1 MTTRSS
7 GFTLIELLVV
17 VAIIGILSAIGITSY
32 SGYVSNAK
40 IKNAE
45 NTLLQLSLAQT
56 EFFSD
61 NRIFNVDAD
70 VNCPA
75 TSDTTTELETDLL
88 GGTGVITETDGDGDF
103 IHDFDYCSGAV
114 GNGFL
119 ISATSTEASGLTAC
133 TLTINQN
140 GAVTRAAGCS

>member
-7 GFTLIELLVV
+7 GFTLIELIVV

-103 IHDFDYCSGAV
+103 IHDFDYCSDAAV
-114 GNGFL
+114 NGFQ
-119 ISATSTEASGLTAC
+119 ISATNTAASGLTTAC
-133 TLTINQN
+133 TLTINQFGSIN
-140 GAVTRAAGCS
+140 RENCS

>member
-7 GFTLIELLVV
+7 GFTLIELIVV
-17 VAIIGILSAIGITSY
+17 VSIIGVLAAVGITQY
-32 SGYVSNAK
+32 SGYVNNAK

-61 NRIFNVDAD
+61 NRTFNVDAD

-88 GGTGVITETDGDGDF
+88 GGTGVITEFEGANAV
-103 IHDFDYCSGAV
+103 HDFDYCSDAA
-114 GNGFL
+114 GNGFRITAL
-119 ISATSTEASGLTAC
+119 STAASGLTAC

-140 GAVTRAAGCS
+140 GAVNRDDCS

>member
-7 GFTLIELLVV
+7 GFTLIELIVV
-17 VAIIGILSAIGITSY
+17 VSIIGVLAAVGITAY
-32 SGYVSNAK
+32 SGYVNNAK

-56 EFFSD
+56 EFFTD

-70 VNCPA
+70 VNCPP
-75 TSDTTTELETDLL
+75 TSDTSAQLSNDLL
-88 GGTGVITETDGDGDF
+88 GDDIITEINAADEEL
-103 IHDFDYCSGAV
+103 HDFNYCAEAV
-114 GNGFL
+114 GNGFQ
-119 ISATSTEASGLTAC
+119 IAATSTAASGLPAC

-140 GAVTRAAGCS
+140 GAVNRAGCS

>member
-7 GFTLIELLVV
+7 GFTLIELIVV
-17 VAIIGILSAIGITSY
+17 VSIIGVLAAVGITQY
-32 SGYVSNAK
+32 SGYVNNAK

-61 NRIFNVDAD
+61 NRIFNVGADAD
-70 VNCPA
+70 CTA
-75 TSDTTTELETDLL
+75 TSATTTALSTALL
-88 GGTGVITETDGDGDF
+88 GEDIITETDAGGGF
-103 IHDFDYCSGAV
+103 IHDFNYCSEAV
-114 GNGFL
+114 GIGFRITAL
-119 ISATSTEASGLTAC
+119 STAASGLADEC

-140 GAVTRAAGCS
+140 GAVNRDDCS

>member
-17 VAIIGILSAIGITSY
+17 VAIIGILAAVGITSY
-32 SGYVSNAK
+32 SGYVNNAK

-61 NRIFNVDAD
+61 NRSFKVNAD

-88 GGTGVITETDGDGDF
+88 GAAGVITEFEGANAV
-103 IHDFDYCSGAV
+103 HDFDYCSDAAV
-114 GNGFL
+114 NGFQ
-119 ISATSTEASGLTAC
+119 ISATNTAASGLTTAC
-133 TLTINQN
+133 TLTINQF
-140 GAVTRAAGCS
+140 GAINRENCS